1 MLARNFLRVGYLP
14 SWSGSVSDIPFDKL
28 THVNYAFLLPE
39 DSGTGGL
46 QRIENPEKLSRLV
59 SAAHAPGVG
68 VKALISVGG
77 WNGGNDQGFERLAAD
92 AAATATF
99 VDEIVR
105 FVSAY
110 RLDGVDIDWEYP
122 DPGNSARHYAD
133 LMKRLG
139 EALRRRGKLLTAAV
153 VAMGKTGEGVPREVF
168 DQVDYLTLMAYDGG
182 GGPAHSPYGYARE
195 SLDYWLGRGLPRSKA
210 VLGLPFYERPT
221 WNAYSAL
228 VAADP
233 RAPEKD
239 SIVYHGKTVYYNGI
253 ATIKQKTELAL
264 MRGGG
269 VMIWELSQDTRDDT
283 SLLRAIDETV
293 RKA

>member
-14 SWSGSVSDIPFDKL
+14 SWSGNVSDIPFDKL

-39 DSGTGGL
+39 DSGAGGL

-68 VKALISVGG
+68 VKVLISVGG
-77 WNGGNDQGFERLAAD
+77 WNNGNDQGFERLAAD
-92 AAATATF
+92 AAATTAF
-99 VDEIVR
+99 VNEIVR
-105 FVSAY
+105 FVSDY

-122 DPGNSARHYAD
+122 DPGDSARHYAD
-133 LMKRLG
+133 LMRRLS
-139 EALRRRGKLLTAAV
+139 EALHRRGKLLTAAA
-153 VAMGKTGEGVPREVF
+153 VARGKTGEGVLREVF
-168 DQVDYLTLMAYDGG
+168 DLVDYLTLMAYDGG
-182 GGPAHSPYGYARE
+182 GPAHSPYSYARE

-221 WNAYSAL
+221 WNPYSTL
-228 VAADP
+228 VASDP

-239 SIVYHGKTVYYNGI
+239 SMVYQGKTVHYNGI

-264 MRGGG
+264 LRGGG
-269 VMIWELSQDTRDDT
+269 VMVWELSQDTRDET